1 MLGLKTQKRKL
12 SEQQR
17 CAHDAMLTLLE
28 EARRGLRDKSRAQA
42 SFCLKRK
49 KLVEKRLVGIDE
61 LMVTVEDQLLT
72 LEQAKRQS
80 AVVGALRA
88 GTTAL
93 KDIQSKT
100 SLEDIE
106 KLLEETDAARLTQKA
121 INSKVYFECGDVGQE
136 LKMELEE
143 LEQLVAD
150 EEHLTLPAVPV
161 THPGVAEPWE
171 VNTGGAQGAEGGG
184 GEEEEEEEEEERE
197 RVAVLA

>member
-1 MLGLKTQKRKL
+1 
-12 SEQQR
+12 
-17 CAHDAMLTLLE
+17 MLTLLD
-28 EARRGLRDKSRAQA
+28 EARQGLRDKSRAQA

-49 KLVEKRLVGIDE
+49 KLIEKRLVGIDG
-61 LMVTVEDQLLT
+61 LMVTVEDQLLA
-72 LEQAKRQS
+72 LEQAKQQS

-161 THPGVAEPWE
+161 THPEVAEPWE

-184 GEEEEEEEEEERE
+184 GEEEEEEEEERE